1 MIADV
6 SSYATGG
13 FRRHACVPAKTCS
26 RAKFGTPAR
35 GCRPLYYIITT
46 NLTALK
52 LIIFA
57 LKKIRKQLYDVIR
70 HTDVIQIITSCSP
83 NSFVTNLTPYFRVL
97 TSIKLFTFCCCNAKP
112 RILGKLNNSLTFLLT
127 QNLVSDITPKRETF
141 ENFC

>member
-1 MIADV
+1 MVADV
-6 SSYATGG
+6 SPYATGG
-13 FRRHACVPAKTCS
+13 FRRHACVPAKKCS
-26 RAKFGTPAR
+26 RAKFVTRAR
-35 GCRPLYYIITT
+35 GCRPLCYIITT

-57 LKKIRKQLYDVIR
+57 LKKIRKQLYDVI
-70 HTDVIQIITSCSP
+70 QIITSCSP
-83 NSFVTNLTPYFRVL
+83 DSFVTNLTPYFRVL